1 MLGKGL
7 PRELPKKL
15 VIAADAFGLTDA
27 VYPCYHP

>member
-15 VIAADAFGLTDA
+15 VIAADAFDLTDA
-27 VYPCYHP
+27 VYPCFYP